1 MSISR
6 WAFLKY
12 IFQWEW
18 NPWSR
23 IKQSWFGSIRVA
35 TRTRQSS
42 ILVRFRVLPEPD
54 WAAGVMFIRRGF
66 DIETTVIWLFVYD
79 NFSSWVMLG
88 NRCVTVGNR
97 SFSVI
102 FFRSRNV
109 TRTKR
114 LPRYIPNRHS
124 YPRPIKIW
132 WWQPIVRNMDCHCCI
147 RGNFKITKSNV
158 ILWNTL
164 PLNAASMTL
173 W

>member
-23 IKQSWFGSIRVA
+23 INQSWFGSIRIA

-42 ILVRFRVLPEPD
+42 ILVRFRVLPEPE
-54 WAAGVMFIRRGF
+54 WAAGVMFIRCGF
-66 DIETTVIWLFVYD
+66 DIETTGIWLFVYD
-79 NFSSWVMLG
+79 IFSSWVMLG

-97 SFSVI
+97 SFSAI
-102 FFRSRNV
+102 FFHRRNV
-109 TRTKR
+109 TGTKR
-114 LPRYIPNRHS
+114 QPRYIPNGHS
-124 YPRPIKIW
+124 YPQPIKIW

-147 RGNFKITKSNV
+147 QGNFKITKSNV

-164 PLNAASMTL
+164 PLNAAFMTL